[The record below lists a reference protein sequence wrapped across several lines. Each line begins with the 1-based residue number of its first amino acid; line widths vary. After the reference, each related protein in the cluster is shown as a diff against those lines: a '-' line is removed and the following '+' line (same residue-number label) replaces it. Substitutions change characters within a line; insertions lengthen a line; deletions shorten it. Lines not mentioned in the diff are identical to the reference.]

1 MTRFSLFF
9 LLIFCLL
16 HAAKAQE
23 AKNITLL
30 DQWFSD
36 TLTTNSSLAR
46 YSGCWGFSSN
56 GNEYAVIG
64 STEGTHFFH
73 ITGDKLTPSGFV
85 EGRYN
90 SSFVVHREFKEFG
103 NYGYAVC
110 DEGNSSLQIINLAF
124 LPDSIQVLADLQDD
138 RFGRIHNLFIDSS
151 HSLLFAFLVTP
162 IVNNNPQSLV
172 PLRVFSIEDPL
183 NPTLIWEGPEDIPE
197 VHDGYVR
204 DGVAFLNCGQDGL
217 RVYDFTVPTNPV
229 YLNNLPF
236 YQDQGY
242 NHQGWLSP
250 KGDTYVFADETSGK
264 RIKKVTVGTGYEME
278 INYLFGTNFENNSV
292 PHNLM
297 CTDELVYCAYYNEGV
312 RIYNIEGEPVEIA
325 HYDTYQQNSPFNMNG
340 AWGVYANYPSNHLV
354 VSDRQNG
361 LFLLD
366 FDKKL
371 HAQGFQQEPFG
382 IYPNPVARGQIALV
396 RSVKDEINHFNVQLF
411 DATGKCVLSVH
422 SGHFSFVE
430 LYSELAQGVY
440 NVQIRYEDYLGD
452 QQICFLRLMIL

>member
-1 MTRFSLFF
+1 MTRLSLFF
-9 LLIFCLL
+9 LLVLGSKHVAL
-16 HAAKAQE
+16 AQDT
-23 AKNITLL
+23 KNITLL

-46 YSGCWGFSSN
+46 YSGCWGFTSN
-56 GNEYAVIG
+56 GKEYAVIG

-73 ITGDKLTPSGFV
+73 ITQNTLKPAGFV
-85 EGRYN
+85 EGKYN

-110 DEGNSSLQIINLAF
+110 DEGNSSLQIINLTY
-124 LPDSIQVLADLQDD
+124 LPDSVEVLADLQDE
-138 RFGRIHNLFIDSS
+138 RFGRIHNLFIDSA

-162 IVNNNPQSLV
+162 IVNNNPQSLI
-172 PLRVFSIEDPL
+172 PLRVFSIADPL
-183 NPTLIWEGPEDIPE
+183 NPTLIWEGPEDIAE

-217 RVYDFTVPTNPV
+217 RVYDFTVPSSPI

-250 KGDTYVFADETSGK
+250 NGKTYVFADETSGK
-264 RIKKVTVGTGYEME
+264 RIKKVAVGPGFEME

-297 CTDELVYCAYYNEGV
+297 CSDELAYCAYYNEGL

-340 AWGVYANYPSNHLV
+340 AWGVFAGYTSNHLV

-361 LFLLD
+361 LFLFD
-366 FDKKL
+366 FNKKL
-371 HAQGFQQEPFG
+371 HAQGIQQEPFG
-382 IYPNPVARGQIALV
+382 LYPNPVTQGQVALV
-396 RSVKDEINHFNVQLF
+396 RSVKDEMNHFNVQLF
-411 DATGKCVLSVH
+411 DAAGKCILTTN
-422 SGHFSFVE
+422 SGHFSFIE
-430 LYSELAQGVY
+430 LHTILAQGVY
-440 NVQIRYEDYLGD
+440 TVHIRYQNYLGD
-452 QQICFLRLMIL
+452 QQVNCLKLMVL